1 MKFLGDSDFF
11 FRNNLYIDTLAH
23 IASKN
28 ANGDVKEANRLFNEY
43 KQLATTDEK
52 SLEARQ
58 EALSL
63 AVTMATKRLEIT
75 DEAVITLAN
84 LFEGYLIGDAELPE
98 LPEDTNALFKD
109 YLSQMTNAIR
119 GTQGEALGIGGS
131 CITS

>member
-1 MKFLGDSDFF
+1 MEIK
-11 FRNNLYIDTLAH
+11 
-23 IASKN
+23 SKI
-28 ANGDVKEANRLFNEY
+28 
-43 KQLATTDEK
+43 
-52 SLEARQ
+52 EARQ

-119 GTQGEALGIGGS
+119 ERTQGEALGIGGC

>member
-1 MKFLGDSDFF
+1 MEIK
-11 FRNNLYIDTLAH
+11 
-23 IASKN
+23 SKI
-28 ANGDVKEANRLFNEY
+28 
-43 KQLATTDEK
+43 
-52 SLEARQ
+52 EARQ